1 MNVLFAVWELDPFIK
16 VGGLGDVARSF
27 PAALKEKGID
37 IRIVLPYYKVLKLGR
52 EKRVKVGE
60 IKCFY
65 DKKSEKVDVFQV
77 YHPLSKVP
85 VYLVKNKNYLDIAKF
100 PDTYAF
106 FSLAIVEIIRS
117 DMLSWMPEVI
127 HCNDVHTSLIPL
139 LLQEK
144 KVPVKTLLTIHN
156 LSYQGKTSVEIL
168 EKLGIETSKCR
179 VLHWEIKSKQV
190 NFLMEGIIHAD
201 VITTVSPTYA
211 REILTEEYGCGLEE
225 ILQGKEG
232 RIFGILN
239 GIDNNWHHLMHQRAI
254 RYPYLTLRVGIG
266 KDSTLKV
273 HSWEEGKRLNK
284 AFLQKKLGLK
294 VNASVPLVSFIG
306 RFDPQQK
313 GIDILHKM
321 LRRINLEKYEF
332 AILGS
337 GDPKWEERFQWLAK
351 FYPKNISGN
360 FIFDEVLAQQIYAGS
375 DFILI
380 PSKFEPCGLIQ
391 MIAMFFG
398 TLPIAH
404 TTGGLR
410 DSIKDNVNGFLFDK
424 YTSKALENS
433 LKKAVGIWLHDRK
446 RYKVM
451 VEKAMEM
458 DFSWGRSAGEYL
470 ELYQKL
476 FDGLL

>member
-1 MNVLFAVWELDPFIK
+1 MKILFAVWELDPFIK

-37 IRIVLPYYKVLKLGR
+37 IRIVLPYYKVLKLG
-52 EKRVKVGE
+52 KQKKIKVG
-60 IKCFY
+60 KVKFFY
-65 DKKSEKVDVFQV
+65 DKRWEEVDIYLV

-85 VYLVKNKNYLDIAKF
+85 VYLVKNKTYLGMAKF

-106 FSLAIVEIIRS
+106 FSLTIVEIIRRNI
-117 DMLSWMPEVI
+117 LSWKPDII
-127 HCNDVHTSLIPL
+127 HCNDLHTSLVPL
-139 LLQEK
+139 LLRER
-144 KVPVKTLLTIHN
+144 KVNVKTLLMIHN
-156 LSYQGKTSVEIL
+156 LSYQGEASIEVLK
-168 EKLGIETSKCR
+168 KLGIAASRCKI
-179 VLHWEIKSKQV
+179 LLWEIKSKKV
-190 NFLMEGIIHAD
+190 NFLTEGIIHAD
-201 VITTVSPTYA
+201 VVTTVSPTYA

-239 GIDNNWHHLMHQRAI
+239 GIDNNWRHLMHNRAI
-254 RYPYLTLRVGIG
+254 KYPYLTLRTASN
-266 KDSTLKV
+266 KDNMLKV
-273 HSWEEGKRLNK
+273 YSWEEGKRLNK
-284 AFLQKKLGLK
+284 QFLQKKLGLK
-294 VNASVPLVSFIG
+294 INPSIPLISFIG

-337 GDPKWEERFQWLAK
+337 GDPKWEERFKWLSK
-351 FYPKNISGN
+351 FYPKNISCN
-360 FIFDEVLAQQIYAGS
+360 FVFDEVLANQIYAGS

-404 TTGGLR
+404 ITGGLR
-410 DSIKDNVNGFLFDK
+410 DSIKDGVNGFLFDK
-424 YTSKALENS
+424 YSSKALENS
-433 LKKAVGIWLHDRK
+433 LKKAVGIWLHDGK
-446 RYKVM
+446 RYKTM

-470 ELYQKL
+470 SLYEKL
-476 FDGLL
+476 IHGSL